1 MSEPFDPKKFIS
13 FISHNGK
20 SILYVDYSQ
29 CKDKWEMIA
38 LVEATVPHYK
48 NAPGKI
54 LSLSDYNNASPVLA
68 LFRYGNRSHLVFDRL
83 SAVVFSPFVRVVFGS
98 SQRPLFSGI
107 VVLHHGFRPSSLV
120 FSVLVQLAVV
130 SMARPPWSS
139 SF

>member
-54 LSLSDYNNASPVLA
+54 LSLSDYNNVTGSPEYMNVVKQLGKELFDAKTERGAVLGITGLKKVLLQGYNLVSKQKIMAFDTKDQA
-68 LFRYGNRSHLVFDRL
+68 LKYLTE
-83 SAVVFSPFVRVVFGS
+83 
-98 SQRPLFSGI
+98 
-107 VVLHHGFRPSSLV
+107 
-120 FSVLVQLAVV
+120 
-130 SMARPPWSS
+130 
-139 SF
+139 